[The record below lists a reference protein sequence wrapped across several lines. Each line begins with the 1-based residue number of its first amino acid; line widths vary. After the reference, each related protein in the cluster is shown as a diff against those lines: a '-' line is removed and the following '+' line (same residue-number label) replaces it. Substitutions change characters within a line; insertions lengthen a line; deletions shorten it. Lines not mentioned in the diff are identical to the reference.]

1 MEYSLPSLEE
11 LKKLKPVTSEEEYW
25 SAHKLVISSI
35 DQLRNSIL
43 KFKTSANYLETLNS
57 IFYEAIRTK
66 VLNQSQALELKN
78 KVLSGL
84 SFPSRTKVA
93 IKTKI
98 QKAIS
103 SLKKAKK
110 EDKKLYG
117 KE

>member
-1 MEYSLPSLEE
+1 MDYLIQPLEE
-11 LKKLKPVTSEEEYW
+11 LKKLKPITSEEEYW

-35 DQLRNSIL
+35 DQLRNNIL
-43 KFKTSANYLETLNS
+43 KFKTSANYLDTLNS
-57 IFYEAIRTK
+57 IFYEAVRTK
-66 VLNQSQALELKN
+66 VLNQSQALKLKN
-78 KVLSGL
+78 KVLSGI
-84 SFPSRTKVA
+84 SFPSRTKSA